1 MTKILVS
8 SPILAHLAKIRAA
21 IFFFFLI
28 WLCHSLEI
36 IVSYRHVQ
44 YQKKLNDPILRKL
57 SDGRTDGQTDE
68 SDFKVNC
75 PTKVE
80 LPKSEKTDAAV
91 LRSCVA
97 SG

>member
-1 MTKILVS
+1 MTKKLVS
-8 SPILAHLAKIRAA
+8 SPILAYFPQIRTA
-21 IFFFFLI
+21 IFFLI

-44 YQKKLNDPILRKL
+44 CKKKLNDPILRKL
-57 SDGRTDGQTDE
+57 SDGRTDGQTDK
-68 SDFKVNC
+68 SDLKVNC

-80 LPKSEKTDAAV
+80 LPKSEKTDATV